1 MEPFGNKNKEV
12 SRVEQGEMTRA
23 MRRGCTRI
31 GLGLLAYMMCLLVV
45 GSVIQIVLEWV
56 FPGSLDN
63 TWVVM
68 VENDLVTYGL
78 GPVVLWLILRPLP
91 TADPVN
97 RGMTPKRMG
106 KLTLEAIG
114 LMYGGELVTTGLIAL
129 INTLSGR
136 ETGDLLQSATEDMS
150 AGMMFLFMVLI
161 APICEELIFRRILFR
176 RLLPMG
182 ENFAILMS
190 ALAFSLFH
198 CNLFQAVYAF
208 AIGVLFG
215 CIIVKTGRLRYT
227 VALHMILNFLGSVVV
242 VLVSPYEMAATA
254 FYLLLY
260 VLMAVGL
267 VIFCM
272 DCKSLFRNRPS
283 LPECGKAA
291 FTSWGMLL
299 FVILFAILSV
309 VIIFYV

>member
-31 GLGLLAYMMCLLVV
+31 GLGLVAYMMCLLVV
-45 GSVIQIVLEWV
+45 GSVIQIVLELAQ
-56 FPGSLDN
+56 PGILNNS
-63 TWVVM
+63 WVVM

-78 GPVVLWLILRPLP
+78 GPLVLWLILRPLP
-91 TADPVN
+91 TADPTS

-106 KLTLEAIG
+106 KLILEAIG
-114 LMYGGELVTTGLIAL
+114 LMYGGELLTTGLISF
-129 INTLSGR
+129 INQVTAR
-136 ETGDLLQSATEDMS
+136 ETGNLLESATEDMS

-208 AIGVLFG
+208 ALGVLFG
-215 CIIVKTGRLRYT
+215 CVIVKTGRLRYT

-242 VLVSPYEMAATA
+242 VLVTPYDTLSTI
-254 FYLLLY
+254 YY
-260 VLMAVGL
+260 IVLMLLMLTGL